1 MSKIAL
7 ITGGSRGLGRSMVL
21 ALAKKG
27 VDSIFTYASNEDAA
41 LAVVDE
47 VKQLGSN
54 AVVLQF
60 EATDFTAYN
69 EFAARVK
76 ALLSD
81 KFNDRPLDFLINN
94 AGTGLHKSIADTTM
108 EDMDFLYQLH
118 VKAPYFLTQSLLSEI
133 ADNGHIVNLSS
144 GLARFSVPGASAY
157 AMMKGAVEVMTRY
170 MAKELGE
177 RGISVNTLAPGA
189 IATDFNGG
197 AVRDNPQMNQFVSSV
212 TAKGR
217 VGEAEDIGPLV
228 ASLLTSDANWMTG
241 QRIEASG
248 GMFL

>member
-1 MSKIAL
+1 MKKLAL

-21 ALAKKG
+21 ALADKG

-41 LAVVDE
+41 MDVMTEAGNRGAKALAV
-47 VKQLGSN
+47 K
-54 AVVLQF
+54 F
-60 EATDFTAYN
+60 EATDFGAYDT
-69 EFAARVK
+69 FAAELK
-76 ALLSD
+76 TLLAEQFHGR
-81 KFNDRPLDFLINN
+81 KLNYLINN
-94 AGTGLHKSIADTTM
+94 AGSGLHKPIIDTTM
-108 EDMDFLYQLH
+108 EEMDYQYRLH
-118 VKAPYFLTQSLLSEI
+118 VKAPYFLTQNLLNEI
-133 ADNGHIVNLSS
+133 ADDGHILNLSS

-170 MAKELGE
+170 MAKEFGE
-177 RGISVNTLAPGA
+177 RGISVNTIAPGA

-228 ASLLTSDANWMTG
+228 ASILTSSSNWMTG